1 MIKRPFDHTGVAHV
15 QTTILALP
23 ETEKELEMQELKN
36 SFESW
41 MNKWF
46 NLEPSQ
52 QLQIQNM
59 DQIFKQEL
67 GTAIANNYAV
77 GLAVN
82 FTKEEIRI
90 NEVPDK
96 KEVVVHGLEQWQDLI
111 PDPASDLLSIPLMI
125 RIQYRYMN

>member
-1 MIKRPFDHTGVAHV
+1 MIKRLFDQTGVAQV

-23 ETEKELEMQELKN
+23 VTQKELELLELKN

-41 MNKWF
+41 MTKWF
-46 NLEPSQ
+46 NLEPNQ
-52 QLQIQNM
+52 HLQIQHM
-59 DQIFKQEL
+59 DPLFRQKL

-96 KEVVVHGLEQWQDLI
+96 KEVVVHGLEHWQDLI
-111 PDPASDLLSIPLMI
+111 QDPASDLLSIPLMI
-125 RIQYRYMN
+125 RIQYRNMN